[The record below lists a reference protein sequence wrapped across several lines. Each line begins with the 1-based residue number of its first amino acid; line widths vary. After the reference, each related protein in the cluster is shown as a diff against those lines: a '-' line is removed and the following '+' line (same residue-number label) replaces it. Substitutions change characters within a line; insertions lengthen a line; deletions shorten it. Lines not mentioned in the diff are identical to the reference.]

1 LGFVRIAPRC
11 SIWPNNAENYDKIGA
26 SFISRRDRCACHLIA
41 FAQSGTLV
49 VMSIADIVATVLAYL
64 LGSLSF
70 AVIVSRAMGLAD
82 PKSYGS
88 GNPGATNVLR
98 SGSKKAAIFTLL
110 GDVLKGVLAVLLAKY
125 FAPLGGITTIGIAA
139 VAIAVFLGHLFP
151 LYFGFKGGKGVATA
165 AGVLWALDWRIGLAL
180 TLVWAIAFAITRV
193 SSLSALIASAAAPIA
208 GYFFF
213 GLTPIFWATLAMM
226 ALLVW
231 RHKSNVQRLLSGEE
245 AAFKRRG

>member
-1 LGFVRIAPRC
+1 MTTADWIA
-11 SIWPNNAENYDKIGA
+11 
-26 SFISRRDRCACHLIA
+26 
-41 FAQSGTLV
+41 TL
-49 VMSIADIVATVLAYL
+49 LAYL

-70 AVIVSRAMGLAD
+70 AVIVSNAMGLAD

-98 SGSKKAAIFTLL
+98 SGNKKAAIFTLV
-110 GDVLKGVLAVLLAKY
+110 GDVLKGVVAVVLAKY
-125 FAPLGGITTIGIAA
+125 FAARFGISNMGIAA
-139 VAIAVFLGHLFP
+139 VAIAVFIGHLFP
-151 LYFGFKGGKGVATA
+151 LFFGFKGGKGVATA

-180 TLVWAIAFAITRV
+180 TLVWAIVFAVSRV
-193 SSLSALIASAAAPIA
+193 SSLSALVASAAAPIA

-231 RHKSNVQRLLSGEE
+231 RHQSNLQRLLSGEE
-245 AAFKRRG
+245 AAFKKRAS